1 MASNLRAGEVD
12 AFILS
17 LKALFAGIA
26 YSLQPA
32 GATEMENYEKYYHTM
47 FYLVLRL
54 LGYDV
59 HAEVLTNIGR
69 IDAVVV
75 TDDFTYVMEFKLG
88 DAESAMAQ
96 IKAKR
101 YHEKYMATGK
111 QLVLLG
117 IGFDTETRN
126 VGGYLVEELG

>member
-1 MASNLRAGEVD
+1 
-12 AFILS
+12 
-17 LKALFAGIA
+17 
-26 YSLQPA
+26 
-32 GATEMENYEKYYHTM
+32 M

-75 TDDFTYVMEFKLG
+75 TDNFAYVMEFKLG